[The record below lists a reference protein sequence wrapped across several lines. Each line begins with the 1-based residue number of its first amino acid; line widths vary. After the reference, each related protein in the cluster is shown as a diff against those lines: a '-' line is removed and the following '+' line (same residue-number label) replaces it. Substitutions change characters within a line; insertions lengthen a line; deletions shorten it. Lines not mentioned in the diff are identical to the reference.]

1 VSPRRRTT
9 PSRDSFPPPQPRR
22 AGPGPARPSGRKP
35 FGSTWWAKA
44 WVDALEGRA
53 RLDPNRLPRGRTY
66 ARTGAAGQLTL
77 QPGEVSAPVQ
87 GSRAK
92 PYQVTVRVRTFDDHE
107 WTRVLDAFAAE
118 IGHTAALLD
127 GELPPAVAA
136 DATGVG
142 LDLLPGPGEIQP
154 RCSCPDWADP
164 CKHAAAVCYLVADE
178 LDRDPFG
185 ILLLRGRSR
194 EEVLAALRARRSSTA
209 TTQLGDGR
217 GASYSSGDGGAM
229 ARAADPGVPA
239 RAAWRRDPADTPPA
253 PLPPMPPEHP
263 GRPPILPADVPA
275 GSGIDAGAL
284 RALAVD
290 AAGRAH
296 ELAQGARTSGLEL
309 TASEDLARRAA
320 ALVGPRW
327 SAGDL
332 DLEALA
338 GRAGQKPRELLRQ
351 ALAWQEAGRSGLR
364 AYHDEWDPE
373 PEILAEGRNL
383 LGTGSRARHNRV
395 TLGERQLRLGQDD
408 RWYSFRRASDGGWDP
423 DGAPQPRR
431 RAADKSRRPDTDDH
445 KRDQGSESNFNDD
458 LSGEWE

>member
-1 VSPRRRTT
+1 VTPRRRDA
-9 PSRDSFPPPQPRR
+9 PSWDSFPPRQPRR
-22 AGPGPARPSGRKP
+22 PGPGPDRTAGRKP
-35 FGSTWWAKA
+35 FGNTWWAKA

-66 ARTGAAGQLTL
+66 ARTGAVGQLTL

-194 EEVLAALRARRSSTA
+194 EEVLAGLRARRSSA
-209 TTQLGDGR
+209 AANEHGASPGASHGGGDG
-217 GASYSSGDGGAM
+217 AM
-229 ARAADPGVPA
+229 VRTADPGVPA
-239 RAAWRRDPADTPPA
+239 RAAWQRDPAEVPPA

-275 GSGIDAGAL
+275 GSSGIDAGAL

-296 ELAQGARTSGLEL
+296 DLAQGAVTSGLEL
-309 TASEDLARRAA
+309 TLVEDLARRAA
-320 ALVGPRW
+320 ALVGPRR

-395 TLGERQLRLGQDD
+395 TLGGRQLRLGQDD

-423 DGAPQPRR
+423 DGASLPRG
-431 RAADKSRRPDTDDH
+431 RAANELGLD
-445 KRDQGSESNFNDD
+445 DD
-458 LSGEWE
+458 LIGEWE